1 MTLDTIEAMVELVLG
16 FATIDELR
24 LRDLSERRAQV
35 WPGGLA
41 ILVELMGVLR
51 IPALRVSEGALREGL
66 LYELHS

>member
-66 LYELHS
+66 LYELRS